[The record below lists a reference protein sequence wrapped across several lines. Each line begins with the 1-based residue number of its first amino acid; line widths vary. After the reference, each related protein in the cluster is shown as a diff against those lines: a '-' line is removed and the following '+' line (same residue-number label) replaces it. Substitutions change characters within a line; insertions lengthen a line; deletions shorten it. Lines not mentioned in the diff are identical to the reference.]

1 MGKKAK
7 PSVAP
12 MMEILNEKGK
22 KKKKL
27 DDNLNIENSPV
38 KEEVSIATEE
48 SETERTLVKKKKKKK
63 HKKDGH
69 DESLNDSENLTDSQ
83 KSPKK
88 RTHPS
93 EVKSSPKKIKK
104 ERKEAVVDE
113 DDEEKEPIN
122 ANEAEPLDLWTPE
135 EKLMLISRMQEKLQ
149 PNDKI
154 SYRRRLAGPKW
165 NWNDIAFDNKSA
177 KECEEQFH
185 EIIESIN
192 KIKTLEQILTEAE
205 QLTRS
210 GGLRKKNLN
219 AFQYFMRQ
227 HTQTL
232 KTNGKNE
239 NLRGRELFSVLINN
253 WYSLDEA
260 EKKRYKILAKEE
272 GNPKDGLPV
281 SAPRLPFEIYYSI
294 ESDKIGSKNKQLKA
308 ELRTKYNALKKKTKL
323 KYIEE
328 SFKEF
333 HKYKQEVAEYLKI
346 NPSYK
351 TLKKF
356 PNKEEAELFLINHLK
371 MPREPPYQPST
382 AYYHQL
388 LEEGKLDDLPGK
400 ERLITATRQFANLP
414 LGEQTAI
421 TEQTKQKHE
430 EYRKQVALWKEKQ
443 EDYVMDIVNRYF
455 PETSK
460 KGKKEKAQKGKNTLN
475 KFENVQVTTMNAPK
489 FSELPK
495 KPPRTGFLLFSAKF
509 EHKMKGKFSDAKE
522 RKESCK
528 DYWNKLP
535 EEHKQIYRN
544 RSRELQEEY
553 KNNLFEFVNN
563 LEEAERVMYLGHYR
577 KQVRAYFCRDI
588 FEEQYPNKVYPVYIA
603 SPKKKLRTAVNGMT
617 VKDEA
622 IDSDSDELPVAKKK
636 PKDKNID
643 IENTESSSS
652 PDSSDQEE
660 EEEEEEIQGL
670 DPNSAFVATAAAKK
684 LGGYGAMSKHEE
696 KGKTLSKSGSQ
707 DDDGSNSTGIDP
719 VVLQSRQL
727 AIRGNEAASVGQY
740 SVAVRLFTDAIRLDP
755 NDHRFFGN
763 RSYCYDQLGQHEKA
777 LKDAEKAIKIA
788 PQWPKGHYRRGT
800 SLNGLGKYIDAESA
814 FEEVLRLDKGC
825 QEARDEIHKVRIIRI
840 IEMGFTERQA
850 NSAISKYINVQPAL
864 DALLAGEFKES
875 MEDVFYSDDEDDFSK
890 RVKMPQATKG
900 VKMNMR
906 IGSFGDTSLVTGR
919 NTTTNVGPRNPE
931 GLTSLW
937 VGNVVPDVT
946 EKVLSQL
953 FSKQGH
959 VTSVRLLKE
968 KYCAFVNYA
977 NKAAAGRAMEA
988 LQGHELCGQRLL
1000 IKFPDNPI
1008 VNGAQN
1014 VILRKSKPQPIKNNV
1029 KVNGAAGVVTS
1040 NILFPQSQ
1048 AQTQPQPNAAKL
1060 KGPVNGDECYFWR
1073 TTGCAFGE
1081 ACKHKHI
1088 PNNKGIDRKPW
1099 QM

>member
-12 MMEILNEKGK
+12 MMEILNENKKKKKKKHAIEPEEQPVEPVIKEKGK

-475 KFENVQVTTMNAPK
+475 KFENIQVTTMNAPK

-622 IDSDSDELPVAKKK
+622 IDSDSNELPVAKKK

-660 EEEEEEIQGL
+660 EEEEEESSSEIKETRHQPL
-670 DPNSAFVATAAAKK
+670 
-684 LGGYGAMSKHEE
+684 E
-696 KGKTLSKSGSQ
+696 KGH
-707 DDDGSNSTGIDP
+707 
-719 VVLQSRQL
+719 
-727 AIRGNEAASVGQY
+727 E
-740 SVAVRLFTDAIRLDP
+740 FLDSS
-755 NDHRFFGN
+755 D
-763 RSYCYDQLGQHEKA
+763 
-777 LKDAEKAIKIA
+777 
-788 PQWPKGHYRRGT
+788 T
-800 SLNGLGKYIDAESA
+800 SS
-814 FEEVLRLDKGC
+814 
-825 QEARDEIHKVRIIRI
+825 
-840 IEMGFTERQA
+840 
-850 NSAISKYINVQPAL
+850 
-864 DALLAGEFKES
+864 
-875 MEDVFYSDDEDDFSK
+875 DEDD
-890 RVKMPQATKG
+890 VATMQRKTMKSPKQRQREVHQSPPKKQTHTTAKG
-900 VKMNMR
+900 NA
-906 IGSFGDTSLVTGR
+906 
-919 NTTTNVGPRNPE
+919 
-931 GLTSLW
+931 
-937 VGNVVPDVT
+937 
-946 EKVLSQL
+946 
-953 FSKQGH
+953 
-959 VTSVRLLKE
+959 RL
-968 KYCAFVNYA
+968 
-977 NKAAAGRAMEA
+977 
-988 LQGHELCGQRLL
+988 
-1000 IKFPDNPI
+1000 
-1008 VNGAQN
+1008 
-1014 VILRKSKPQPIKNNV
+1014 NV
-1029 KVNGAAGVVTS
+1029 KEDDSSEDSSSDVSDIIIPSWKT
-1040 NILFPQSQ
+1040 P
-1048 AQTQPQPNAAKL
+1048 TQ
-1060 KGPVNGDECYFWR
+1060 
-1073 TTGCAFGE
+1073 
-1081 ACKHKHI
+1081 
-1088 PNNKGIDRKPW
+1088 KPSI
-1099 QM
+1099 QREESSEDFDSDD